1 MISTLN
7 GQKAQYTD
15 LSKTALNTLNNTNT
29 ITNQWLKFYPNFS
42 LIYKQRPNITNTEF
56 FELNKMREIFDQ
68 SFKFL
73 AGLDRTCKNPLAEN
87 DALIDKIISYN
98 DNLKKIDSYFS
109 SIGEITVSY
118 EKLVKYNFLN

>member
-1 MISTLN
+1 LISTLN